1 MQPSLK
7 ERRPVVVVDDVSTL
21 LCCSKLINLF
31 HRLIHT
37 RSSESPPAQLVPATA
52 TAAVRGPYT
61 LPIGRSLRFRG
72 SKPETGNLTLRW
84 LAAEAGRS

>member
-7 ERRPVVVVDDVSTL
+7 ERRPVVVVVVSTL
-21 LCCSKLINLF
+21 LLRCSKLINLF
-31 HRLIHT
+31 PRLIHT
-37 RSSESPPAQLVPATA
+37 RSSESPPAQLVP
-52 TAAVRGPYT
+52 TAAT

-84 LAAEAGRS
+84 LAEAGRS